1 MKSSFKKTINMHE
14 SFFDQKKKHINN
26 ILLKNWK
33 LNGKYLRQM
42 ENLPRRSLR
51 ASETHLGFNFFYINK
66 KMIYIK

>member
-1 MKSSFKKTINMHE
+1 MHE

-33 LNGKYLRQM
+33 LNGKHLQQKGAKM

-51 ASETHLGFNFFYINK
+51 ASETHLVLRNK
-66 KMIYIK
+66 KMI